1 MITALDPVVPPPDD
15 DAPTGLSADHPM
27 RLVTRTVAF
36 DPDGWTAATRRQVT
50 ELFDSLADEWN
61 SRDVPGRE
69 APLVDALDRGLAGA
83 PAPAGGRTT
92 CIDIGAGTGLYSRIL
107 GPRFPTLV
115 SVDLA
120 LEMLRNAPAAPAA
133 RVQADASCL
142 PVPDGSVDVLVLANA
157 FLFPAEVERVLAP
170 HGAVVWVNSRG
181 TDTPIHLLAEE
192 VDSALPGEWSGVS
205 STAGWGTWSTHW
217 RAA

>member
-15 DAPTGLSADHPM
+15 DAPSGLSADHPM
-27 RLVTRTVAF
+27 RTVTRAVAF
-36 DPDGWTAATRRQVT
+36 DPDGWTDATRRQVAD
-50 ELFDSLADEWN
+50 LFDSLADEWS

-69 APLVDALDRGLAGA
+69 APLLDALDRGLDRA
-83 PAPAGGRTT
+83 PAPAGGRRT
-92 CIDIGAGTGLYSRIL
+92 CLDIGAGTGLYSRIL
-107 GPRFPTLV
+107 GPRFATLV
-115 SVDLA
+115 SIDLS

-133 RVQADASCL
+133 RVQADASRL

-157 FLFPAEVERVLAP
+157 FLFPTEVERALAP
-170 HGAVVWVNSRG
+170 TGVVVWVNCRG

-192 VDSALPGEWSGVS
+192 VDSALPGAWSGVS

-217 RAA
+217 RAS